1 MRIPDHIV
9 EQVRTQANIVDV
21 IGEHVR
27 LRKAGRNY
35 LGLCPFHTEK
45 TPSFNVNLER
55 GIYKCFGC
63 GRAGNAIGFVQEF
76 HHMGFADAVRHLAQK
91 MGIVIPDET
100 AEDPTGLGPRRDA
113 ARAAL
118 REAADYYVELL
129 TTPEG
134 AVARTMFE
142 RRGFSPETLTT
153 WKLGASPSAWDS
165 LSQHLS
171 SRGYTTEQLN
181 DAGLIVVR
189 EDGRFYDRFRGRAMF
204 PIRDD
209 QGRVVGFSAR
219 SLTTDP
225 ASPKYVNSPQG
236 LVFDKSRVLY
246 GLDLA
251 KRSITEVRTAIVV
264 EGQADVVAMHQA
276 GFRTT
281 VASSGTAFTEDHV
294 RLLKKYADTIIV
306 IYDADSAGQTATSR
320 AIEIALAGGLDV
332 RCVSL
337 PAGTDPDSLIRSQGR
352 EAMETLV
359 HDAKGWLTWRTER
372 FLAEGVSN
380 DSVRQ
385 AAAVRTMLE
394 WISRIPDT
402 LRRPFYVRE
411 LAAVFG
417 LPDGL
422 LLDQLLSM
430 GHSDRPS
437 SPRHGQQQQNI
448 TAAPTSGSIPSAT
461 SSSPSPATPP
471 LSHHQRTQQQ
481 HQSPHSPLAPER
493 ELLRVALFVTD
504 GLAML
509 LHEFHVD
516 DETFVSEAGQRLFR
530 RILIADAEHHD
541 ILQHVLNDE
550 QLHPQERQ
558 YVADL
563 AFAAVTPSVSW
574 ERFNVD
580 MPAANHA
587 RPVRDALISLEIIRL
602 SQQVDVL
609 SRTLDDVKDV
619 DAKLRLVNDVRQLL
633 QHRDE
638 LLKKRSDM
646 SDDTPWQPGATPSPS
661 LPSA

>member
-27 LRKAGRNY
+27 LRKAGRNW

-118 REAADYYVELL
+118 REAADYYAEVLA
-129 TTPEG
+129 TPEG

-142 RRGFSPETLTT
+142 RRGFSSETQST
-153 WKLGASPSAWDS
+153 WRLGASPSAWDS
-165 LSQHLS
+165 LSLHLT

-251 KRSITEVRTAIVV
+251 KRAIAEVRTAIVV
-264 EGQADVVAMHQA
+264 EGQADVVAMHQS
-276 GFRTT
+276 GFRAT
-281 VASSGTAFTEDHV
+281 VASSGTALTEDHV

-306 IYDADSAGQTATSR
+306 VYDADSAGQAATSR

-337 PAGTDPDSLIRSQGR
+337 PAGSDPDSLLRSEGR
-352 EAMETLV
+352 AAMETLV
-359 HDAKGWLTWRTER
+359 HDAKGWLTWRTEK

-411 LAAVFG
+411 LATVFG

-430 GHSDRPS
+430 GQADRHSSSRTVPPQQRTSSTPASGVPAGVTVPS
-437 SPRHGQQQQNI
+437 SVPQQ
-448 TAAPTSGSIPSAT
+448 
-461 SSSPSPATPP
+461 
-471 LSHHQRTQQQ
+471 LSHHQQTQQQ

-516 DETFVSEAGQRLFR
+516 DETFVTEAGQRLFR

-550 QLHPQERQ
+550 QLHSQERQ

-646 SDDTPWQPGATPSPS
+646 SDDTPWLPGATPSPS

>member
-118 REAADYYVELL
+118 REAADYYAEVLA
-129 TTPEG
+129 TPEG
-134 AVARTMFE
+134 AIARTMFE
-142 RRGFSPETLTT
+142 RRGFLPETLTT

-165 LSQHLS
+165 LSQHLTS
-171 SRGYTTEQLN
+171 HGYTTEQLN

-251 KRSITEVRTAIVV
+251 KRSIAEIRTAIVV

-281 VASSGTAFTEDHV
+281 VASSGTALTEDHV

-306 IYDADSAGQTATSR
+306 VYDADSAGQTATSR
-320 AIEIALAGGLDV
+320 AIEVALAGGLDV

-337 PAGTDPDSLIRSQGR
+337 PAGTDPDSLIRSEGR
-352 EAMETLV
+352 TAMETLV
-359 HDAKGWLTWRTER
+359 QHAKGWLTWRTEK

-411 LAAVFG
+411 LATVFG

-430 GHSDRPS
+430 GQADR
-437 SPRHGQQQQNI
+437 
-448 TAAPTSGSIPSAT
+448 T
-461 SSSPSPATPP
+461 SSSRPVQPPQRSTSSPSSAPPTGVPTPSAVP
-471 LSHHQRTQQQ
+471 QQLSHHQQTQQQ
-481 HQSPHSPLAPER
+481 QSPHVPLAPER

-516 DETFVSEAGQRLFR
+516 DETFVTEAGQRLFR

-550 QLHPQERQ
+550 QLHARERQ